1 MTTPKWRSP
10 WSLNFYLEINICIA
24 KTTIKIVVVTFQSSA
39 VDSEEDPAINEV
51 DFVDDMPNEKKVS
64 VNRSIWRYYKAA
76 IVQSKIQFYKGV
88 LSSNL

>member
-1 MTTPKWRSP
+1 
-10 WSLNFYLEINICIA
+10 LEINICIA

-64 VNRSIWRYYKAA
+64 VNRSI
-76 IVQSKIQFYKGV
+76 
-88 LSSNL
+88 